1 MFNNQSRL
9 LWACAICTQTFRNP
23 KEMLEH
29 LTAQNHFLS
38 ESQTFGWQGSS
49 STEAEAP
56 GEETSNPKENQ

>member
-9 LWACAICTQTFRNP
+9 LWACAICAQAFRNP

-29 LTAQNHFLS
+29 LTAKNHFLS
-38 ESQTFGWQGSS
+38 ESQNFGWQGPS
-49 STEAEAP
+49 STESKSI